1 MIRISFITAAMAA
14 AFSAAVFAT
23 ATHLHI
29 EGQSCPL
36 HGDSFISAEGITAK
50 KLAQKQLLVQRST
63 QGVYASATM
72 DNPAVIDVAVLMHTT
87 WIEAMKDKLT
97 QDANGKYYEN
107 GAQFAV
113 ERIKAQYAYFNE
125 SLKLQKVPVVFRPVY
140 FAQTENTLESG
151 VEYLDLANEYATVYN
166 CVMNPKWVEIN
177 NGNQELC
184 ESQGLFRISDITNGS
199 ADVMHYV
206 REVKDGQSTGGLGG
220 FFQGVAIFDAY
231 RGGVGIIKESNAA
244 GENLYTSDDMNSLRF
259 GHVNAST
266 LTHEF
271 GHVFGG
277 MHNVWSG
284 EPADGND
291 NRAFACGKKDPRRSW
306 DTDKKPTA
314 LWANGGWLTDETHR
328 FYSDPDTV
336 VDGDACGVVGEA
348 NNLRVVKENAPL
360 VALNKTMRAATSQI
374 QFALDSYSVTRAE
387 GTVSITLKRTGD
399 TSEAAYLSMTA
410 KDGSAWEG
418 RDFDFGFKEVAF
430 AAGESEKT
438 VTLTLLPRA
447 KRHADTELSLQI
459 HGAIGATF
467 PTEGP
472 TINILSDKPLV
483 PGTVQFATESATII
497 EGNQLQVR
505 INRLNGQDGYI
516 QYTLLA
522 TDGTAKAGTDYEF
535 WSGTRTIRDGES
547 ETTVEVD
554 TSMIAGKQGRRHLTL
569 NLTAVS
575 DGAILGE
582 LTTTRVN
589 IDDATEPGK
598 LNFSS
603 PVASVTEGDSIKLTV
618 QRTDGTEGDL
628 TVQLRT
634 VSGTAASGTDFTSID
649 QPLTFAAGQS
659 TASVTVNTLKRT
671 GDNGS
676 RFFYAALSR
685 ATAGTIGYTNEIVI
699 TINDSTATTNPDTGA
714 GDSGGGGGSV
724 GWWMM
729 LVLAVA
735 GLARRVKA

>member
-1 MIRISFITAAMAA
+1 MKRISLFTAAIAVAYSTTALTAA
-14 AFSAAVFAT
+14 S
-23 ATHLHI
+23 THEHI

-36 HGDSFISAEGITAK
+36 HGDSFISAEGVAAK
-50 KLAQKQLLVQRST
+50 KSAQKQLLMQRSVF
-63 QGVYASATM
+63 GVSTSATM
-72 DNPAVIDVAVLMHTT
+72 DNPAVIDVAVLMHAT
-87 WIEAMKDKLT
+87 WIEAMKEQLT

-125 SLKLQKVPVVFRPVY
+125 SLRLQNVPVVLRPVY
-140 FAQTENTLESG
+140 FAETDNQILTGQGSTSQQEESRKTL
-151 VEYLDLANEYATVYN
+151 N
-166 CVMNPKWVEIN
+166 CVMYPVGGLADNSYCEASNLGRVNEITQTNVDLFHYIRDGVE
-177 NGNQELC
+177 GDQ
-184 ESQGLFRISDITNGS
+184 
-199 ADVMHYV
+199 A
-206 REVKDGQSTGGLGG
+206 GGLGS
-220 FFQGVAIFDAY
+220 FFEGITVIDFY
-231 RGGVGIIKESNAA
+231 RGGVGIVKASNAA

-284 EPADGND
+284 EPADGKD
-291 NRAFACGKKDPRRSW
+291 NRAYSCGKKDPRRSW

-314 LWANGGWLTDETHR
+314 LWANGGWLTNENHR

-336 VDGDACGVVGEA
+336 VDGDACGVVDEA

-387 GTVSITLKRTGD
+387 GTVSITLKRSGD

-418 RDFDFGFKEVAF
+418 RDFDFGLKEVAF

-438 VTLTLLPRA
+438 VTLTLLPRTE
-447 KRHADTELSLQI
+447 RHADTEFSLQI

-472 TINILSDKPLV
+472 TIHILSDKPLV
-483 PGTVQFATESATII
+483 PGTVQFASESATII
-497 EGNQLQVR
+497 EGNQLQVK

-522 TDGTAKAGTDYEF
+522 TDGTAKVGTDYEF

-603 PVASVTEGDSIKLTV
+603 PVASVTEGDSVKLIV

-699 TINDSTATTNPDTGA
+699 TINDSAATTNPDTGA

-729 LVLAVA
+729 LAL
-735 GLARRVKA
+735 GLFGLVRRAKA